1 VKFVPFTV
9 SVKAGPPAVAEFGF
23 KLVIVGRE
31 LIVKVAP
38 AEVTPDSVTVMVT
51 VPAAAIRLAGTAAVT

>member
-9 SVKAGPPAVAEFGF
+9 SVKPGPPAVAEFGF
-23 KLVIVGRE
+23 RLVIVGP
-31 LIVKVAP
+31 LIVKVDP

-51 VPAAAIRLAGTAAVT
+51 VPGAAIRLAGTAAVT